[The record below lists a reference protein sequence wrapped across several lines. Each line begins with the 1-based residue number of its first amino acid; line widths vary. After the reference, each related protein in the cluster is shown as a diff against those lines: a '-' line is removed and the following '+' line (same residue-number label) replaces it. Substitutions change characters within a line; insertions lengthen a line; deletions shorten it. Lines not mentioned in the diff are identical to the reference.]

1 MRRFSQWFA
10 MLAALICLAALPASA
25 QKTTV
30 DPNTIKSPKPE
41 EDASDLRLAQ
51 LVTYEARRKSVLT
64 ILTDLSEKT
73 GVALKAGKNNKDW
86 QVRDLKMNVF
96 AKDVPLSALMSSI
109 ARAMKFK
116 WSRDG
121 EEGEYSYRL
130 YMDRK
135 SIADAELKR
144 QKEEQRLLDE
154 QASKRQRL
162 FAAFQ
167 GLANLKPEELEKLK
181 QTDPF
186 LYFAAKSGAGQS
198 LGAFFEQVP
207 VAVDA
212 LATGQE
218 MSMNAGMLPPPA
230 QQNLIRAMR
239 DMHRIA
245 GMLGDK
251 AEFPEDVVNNPGAID
266 IRINAHLEEMRNR
279 PEAGFMLGMMEI
291 RGAGK
296 HFGVPLMDPDSQMAK
311 LIGKILVKSMDE
323 GKPAEEA
330 FRESQSEFMTAILAD
345 MKKVEFGEK
354 PVEHPDE
361 PALHEKI
368 KIKPESRSLDD
379 VLFALAEA
387 SKLNVVSDYFARR
400 GLGAELGKIDGEQE
414 AELKTVLDK
423 IADAYRLNWEKHG
436 DVLEFRN
443 REWYHKR
450 PLLIPEE
457 TLEAWRK
464 AFRETGTLDIADLA
478 QMAALDIERFSMNI
492 MDDEVFST
500 GNIAGTIFPHRE
512 LLRMYASLDDAQ
524 RAMLFG
530 EFGLDLRAL
539 TPEQWKQ
546 AEKLLSGRNPAF
558 LQNADAHLTVAAT
571 RAPKGKQFEYT
582 FTVTCT
588 DQDKP
593 IEWKFTTPEYK
604 EPPKKEPKPAEPA
617 GSDEPKTEPSK
628 YKDER
633 K

>member
-1 MRRFSQWFA
+1 MRRYSLWFA
-10 MLAALICLAALPASA
+10 LFAALMCFAALPAYA

-30 DPNTIKSPKPE
+30 DPNTIKSPEPE
-41 EDASDLRLAQ
+41 EDTSDLRLAQ

-64 ILTDLSEKT
+64 ILADLSEKT
-73 GVALKAGKNNKDW
+73 GVALKAGQNNKDW

-96 AKDVPLSALMSSI
+96 AKDVPLSVLMSSI

-121 EEGEYSYRL
+121 KAGEYSYRL

-144 QKEEQRLLDE
+144 QTEEQKLLAD
-154 QASKRQRL
+154 QASKRER
-162 FAAFQ
+162 AFDAF
-167 GLANLKPEELEKLK
+167 GKAGSLKPEELEKLK
-181 QTDPF
+181 DSNPF
-186 LYFAAKSGAGQS
+186 LYFATKSGVGQS

-218 MSMNAGMLPPPA
+218 MSMNAGMLPPMA
-230 QQNLIRAMR
+230 QQNLVRAMR

-251 AEFPEDVVNNPGAID
+251 ADFPEDVVNNLGAID
-266 IRINAHLEEMRNR
+266 IRINAHHEEMRNR
-279 PEAGFMLGMMEI
+279 PEAGFMVGMMEI
-291 RGAGK
+291 RGGGR
-296 HFGVPLMDPDSQMAK
+296 HFGVPLMDPDSHMAK
-311 LIGKILVKSMDE
+311 LIGKALVRSMDE
-323 GKPAEEA
+323 GKPANEA
-330 FRESQSEFMTAILAD
+330 FRDMQTEFMTAIMAD

-354 PVEHPDE
+354 PIEHPDE

-368 KIKPESRSLDD
+368 KLKPESRSLDD
-379 VLFALAEA
+379 VLSALAEA
-387 SKLNVVSDYFARR
+387 SKLNVVSDYLGRSGF
-400 GLGAELGKIDGEQE
+400 GAELGKIDGEQE

-464 AFRETGTLDIADLA
+464 AFKETGTLDIADLA
-478 QMAALDIERFSMNI
+478 QMAALDIERFSMNV
-492 MDDEVFST
+492 MDDEAFST
-500 GNIAGTIFPHRE
+500 SNISGTIFPHRE
-512 LLRMYASLDDAQ
+512 VLRMYAILDDTQ

-530 EFGLDLRAL
+530 ESGLDLHAL
-539 TPEQWKQ
+539 SPEQWKQ

-558 LQNADAHLTVAAT
+558 LQNADARLTVAGT
-571 RAPKGKQFEYT
+571 RVPKDKRFEYT

-604 EPPKKEPKPAEPA
+604 EPPKKEPKPAEPVKPEA
-617 GSDEPKTEPSK
+617 AKQEGEGK
-628 YKDER
+628 
-633 K
+633 